1 MKFIPYSRQH
11 INEDDIKAV
20 EEVLRSDFLTT
31 GPMIGKFEES
41 VKNYCGAKHGVALS
55 NGTAALHVALLA
67 LGVGEGDIVW
77 TSPISF
83 VASAN
88 CALYVGADI
97 DFVDVDIKTGNI
109 CLNSLETKLEQAKK
123 QNKLP
128 KAIVIVHFS
137 GRAIDIKAVKKL
149 SDKYGFYTIEDSAHA
164 LGGAYENGD
173 KVGSGKYSDAT
184 TFSFH
189 PVKSIATG
197 EGGMIMTNNDDLAA
211 KMRLLVCHGIT
222 RNEPQMEWESEGAW
236 YYQQVDLG
244 YNYRMTDIQCAL
256 GLSQMKRLDEF
267 MKKRNEQAVKYKELL
282 AGLPLDLPAPDAN
295 SSWHIYV
302 LQLAD
307 PSKRK
312 EFFDYLRAANIGVN
326 VHYIPIHLQPYYKK
340 LGFKAGEFPAAE
352 EFYARGIS
360 IPLFPELTGD
370 EQEYIVEK
378 IRGFL

>member
-1 MKFIPYSRQH
+1 
-11 INEDDIKAV
+11 
-20 EEVLRSDFLTT
+20 
-31 GPMIGKFEES
+31 
-41 VKNYCGAKHGVALS
+41 
-55 NGTAALHVALLA
+55 
-67 LGVGEGDIVW
+67 
-77 TSPISF
+77 
-83 VASAN
+83 
-88 CALYVGADI
+88 
-97 DFVDVDIKTGNI
+97 
-109 CLNSLETKLEQAKK
+109 
-123 QNKLP
+123 
-128 KAIVIVHFS
+128 
-137 GRAIDIKAVKKL
+137 
-149 SDKYGFYTIEDSAHA
+149 
-164 LGGAYENGD
+164 
-173 KVGSGKYSDAT
+173 
-184 TFSFH
+184 
-189 PVKSIATG
+189 
-197 EGGMIMTNNDDLAA
+197 MTNNDDLAA